1 LSAGYQFDATSATMK
16 VVPAA
21 FGASA
26 GWSKDNFDE
35 MGTWFKSLMSDS
47 FA

>member
-1 LSAGYQFDATSATMK
+1 MFQYDAATAAMK
-16 VVPAA
+16 TVPEA

-26 GWSKDNFDE
+26 GWSGDNFDD
-35 MGTWFKSLMSDS
+35 MNTWFKSLMSDT